1 MSTTNRTNPQLIG
14 AVCAAIESIIPAAGV
29 SLGVLRDGHLGNS
42 RRRAH
47 DFLLGIAQAS
57 VAMGVIDE
65 DGYFAAVDQIERLTI
80 HVA

>member
-14 AVCAAIESIIPAAGV
+14 AVCAAIESIIPSARV

-57 VAMGVIDE
+57 VAMGAIDE

-80 HVA
+80 HA